1 MKGQCLCKSVTIE
14 APDVGEVGL
23 CHCSMCRRWG
33 GGPMFAVHVADGIT
47 VDGADNVT
55 HYQSSDWAQRAFCK
69 TCGSHLYYKLLPSNE
84 YILSAGLFQDRDFAM
99 NGQIFIDEKPGWY
112 ALANETPTM
121 TGAEVFAK
129 FAPPE

>member
-14 APDVGEVGL
+14 APDVDEVGL

-33 GGPMFAVHVADGIT
+33 GGPMFAVHVPEAIS
-47 VDGADNVT
+47 VDGADNIT
-55 HYQSSDWAQRAFCK
+55 AFQSSDWAQRAFCK
-69 TCGSHLYYKLLPSNE
+69 NCGTNLYYKLLPSDE
-84 YILSAGLFQDRDFAM
+84 YILSAGLFQDRDFALT
-99 NGQIFIDEKPGWY
+99 GQIFIDEKPGWY